1 MSAVANSPGSSPGGP
16 NSGAS
21 TPGGTS
27 QGGKRSPA
35 DISILVDPIEEI
47 SRKFDPI
54 TASLNEVKNAVTEKR
69 SKRQKLFR
77 ALKMVTVVVSVLW
90 AYEQYLQHNVET
102 QRANAEQDFTWATT
116 QLNSG
121 SPAVRAAAVRT
132 AYQLAFRDTPVEPN
146 GTVVAPAINL
156 FHWVLNRR
164 EYTFFNPIRDLLQE
178 YAQSERPTEKAGPD
192 EVSSAL
198 FEVAADWRK
207 REGDIFGRTMND
219 SGLWLLSQARL
230 PRGRAPSLDLS
241 HFQLVNADLSFADL
255 QYSHMTGANLQGATL
270 QGFICEGCT
279 LPHATL
285 LDVKTNGVAA
295 RFNFAELQYVSA
307 RRANLTGSDFS
318 NANLSEAHFESATL
332 DRATFK
338 TATLRKTSFQKATLI
353 GADFS
358 GADVSGADF
367 SGAILDGADFQ
378 FAANLDRVASWNGA
392 SIRDT
397 KFPNTFTTQR

>member
-1 MSAVANSPGSSPGGP
+1 MSAVANSPGSSPGEPQG
-16 NSGAS
+16 NAS
-21 TPGGTS
+21 VPGSAERTGR
-27 QGGKRSPA
+27 KSPG
-35 DISILVDPIEEI
+35 DVSILVDPIEEL

-54 TASLNEVKNAVTEKR
+54 AASLNEVKNAVTEKR
-69 SKRQKLFR
+69 TKRQKLLR
-77 ALKMVTVVVSVLW
+77 ALKMITVVVSVLW

-146 GTVVAPAINL
+146 GTVMAPAINL

-164 EYTFFNPIRDLLQE
+164 EYTFFKPIRDLLQE
-178 YAQSERPTEKAGPD
+178 YAQSERPTEKAGSD

-207 REGDIFGRTMND
+207 REGEIFGRTMND

-241 HFQLVNADLSFADL
+241 NFQLVNADLSFADL
-255 QYSHMTGANLQGATL
+255 QYSHMAGANLQGAIL
-270 QGFICEGCT
+270 QGFVCEGCT

-285 LDVKTNGVAA
+285 LDAKNKGIGT

-307 RRANLTGSDFS
+307 KRANLAGSDFS

-332 DRATFK
+332 DRTTFK

-358 GADVSGADF
+358 GADLSGADF
-367 SGAILDGADFQ
+367 SDAILDGADFQ
-378 FAANLDRVASWNGA
+378 FAANLDRVASWSGA
-392 SIRDT
+392 SMRDT
-397 KFPNTFTTQR
+397 KFPNTHTMQR

>member
-21 TPGGTS
+21 VSAGAGG
-27 QGGKRSPA
+27 RRPA

-69 SKRQKLFR
+69 TKRQKLFR
-77 ALKMVTVVVSVLW
+77 ALKMITVVVSVLW

-146 GTVVAPAINL
+146 GTVMAPVINL

-164 EYTFFNPIRDLLQE
+164 EYTFFKPIRDLLQE
-178 YAQSERPTEKAGPD
+178 YAQSERPTEKTGPD

-198 FEVAADWRK
+198 FEIAADWRK
-207 REGDIFGRTMND
+207 REGEIFGRTMND

-230 PRGRAPSLDLS
+230 QRGRAPSLDLS
-241 HFQLVNADLSFADL
+241 NFQLVNADLSFADL
-255 QYSHMTGANLQGATL
+255 QYSHMAGANLQGATL
-270 QGFICEGCT
+270 QGFICEGCN
-279 LPHATL
+279 LPRATL
-285 LDVKTNGVAA
+285 LDVKTNAVAA

-318 NANLSEAHFESATL
+318 NANLTEAHFESAML
-332 DRATFK
+332 DRTVFK

-378 FAANLDRVASWNGA
+378 FAANLDRVASWSGA

-397 KFPNTFTTQR
+397 KFPSTYTMQR